1 MNYGIL
7 SQPTK
12 TFTNFPVDKF
22 VPACIISYQVAN
34 LPPNKFSTSKEP
46 VPSVRFL
53 FAGRAESE
61 ITTQGETVVVRKW
74 TRWFTISYGPKAKLN
89 SFFKGVKNVE
99 ALLSDDG
106 EGGAL
111 WTTQFK
117 ILLEATDD
125 GIYTNI
131 VKAKPD
137 DDANSESVLDIV
149 YTGTITLPD
158 GTETFA
164 PYKMVSAYGKP
175 VFLDFAVNKEQD
187 GIKLYEA
194 NDFVDND
201 GLS

>member
-1 MNYGIL
+1 MKTGL
-7 SQPTK
+7 LGKTTK

-53 FAGRAESE
+53 FAGRADNEE
-61 ITTQGETVVVRKW
+61 GERVVVRKW
-74 TRWFTISYGPKAKLN
+74 TRWFTISYGPKAKLCG
-89 SFFKGVKNVE
+89 FFKGFKSVQ

-106 EGGAL
+106 DGGEL

-125 GIYTNI
+125 GVYTNI
-131 VKAKPD
+131 LTAKPD
-137 DDANSESVLDIV
+137 DDPESESQLDIV

-175 VFLDFAVNKEQD
+175 VFLDFAVNKEQE

-194 NDFVDND
+194 NDFVDNV
-201 GLS
+201 GIS

>member
-1 MNYGIL
+1 MQLGIL
-7 SQPTK
+7 SKPTK
-12 TFTNFPVDKF
+12 TFTNFPVDKY

-53 FAGRAESE
+53 FAGRAKDE
-61 ITTQGETVVVRKW
+61 QGELVVVRKW
-74 TRWFTISYGPKAKLN
+74 TRWFTISYGPKAKLCE
-89 SFFKGVKNVE
+89 FFKGIKNVQ

-106 EGGAL
+106 DNGEL

-117 ILLEATDD
+117 IMLESTDD
-125 GIYTNI
+125 GVYTNI
-131 VKAKPD
+131 MKAKID
-137 DDANSESVLDIV
+137 DDNDSENMLDIV

-164 PYKMVSAYGKP
+164 PYKMVNAYGKP
-175 VFLDFAVNKEQD
+175 VFLDFAVNKEKD

-194 NDFVDND
+194 NDFVDNV